1 MILKFR
7 DPVSALTHMI
17 GAILSLIGL
26 AAMLVVVAL
35 NPDSTNLMLVSAL
48 AFGIGLLALYSA
60 SFSYHAIKASQ
71 KIILRMKKL
80 DHAMIFLL
88 IAGSYTPFCLLVLS
102 GGMRIFFMVAIWSIA
117 VAGMLMM
124 VFWIG
129 MPRWLNTLLYIAMGW
144 LVVFAAKPLFDGLSA
159 GGITALLAGGLF
171 YTAGGIMYGIKK
183 PNLSP
188 MFGFHE
194 IFHIFVMLGSLCHY
208 YAVFRYL
215 LLPI

>member
-35 NPDSTNLMLVSAL
+35 NPNSTNLMLVSAL
-48 AFGIGLLALYSA
+48 AFGIGLLAL
-60 SFSYHAIKASQ
+60 
-71 KIILRMKKL
+71 
-80 DHAMIFLL
+80 IFLL

-117 VAGMLMM
+117 VVGMLMM

-129 MPRWLNTLLYIAMGW
+129 MPRWLNTLLYIVMGW